1 MADVLVKNTGIR
13 STLKWRDVNKT
24 QNFITLYSM
33 SKIQT
38 KLTQHIKT
46 MKISKS
52 MGKGNQQTPVIVA
65 ICKYLL
71 VF

>member
-13 STLKWRDVNKT
+13 STLKWIDVNKT

-46 MKISKS
+46 MKISKVW
-52 MGKGNQQTPVIVA
+52 GKA
-65 ICKYLL
+65 INRHR
-71 VF
+71 